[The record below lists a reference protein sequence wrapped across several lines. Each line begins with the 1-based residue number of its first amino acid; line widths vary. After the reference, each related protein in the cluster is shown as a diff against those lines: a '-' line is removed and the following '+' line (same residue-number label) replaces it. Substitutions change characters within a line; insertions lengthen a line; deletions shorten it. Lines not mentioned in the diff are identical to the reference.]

1 MYGLF
6 FAAFFFVFEVA
17 ISAYWPVCS
26 LDLGLSVFTRAAL
39 PLWGMFALSALSL
52 YKSRADWRY
61 AACWLAA
68 STLYLFMAAY
78 YTNYLIEMYKC
89 TYEALVRQGAS

>member
-1 MYGLF
+1 
-6 FAAFFFVFEVA
+6 
-17 ISAYWPVCS
+17 
-26 LDLGLSVFTRAAL
+26 
-39 PLWGMFALSALSL
+39 MFALSALSL
-52 YKSRADWRY
+52 HKSRADKRY

-68 STLYLFMAAY
+68 FTLYLFTAVY